1 MGLLLIVVSA
11 AVLVG
16 ATWTYSWY
24 SGISDRKIQE
34 NLHSIILSK
43 KATIEGFLEE
53 RREDAEALSKLWGT
67 TVEEAKTALASKL
80 TEGYRD
86 LAKQVVAEAHAK
98 KKPAA
103 DGSVKPV
110 KPVSPVLKP
119 VKPAVKPVNKPGL
132 VTPKAPK

>member
-1 MGLLLIVVSA
+1 MLQPPPSSPPVPSSGEPAKIEGGRAELEPEERAMGLLLIVVSA

-53 RREDAEALSKLWGT
+53 RREDAEALSRRESVVRAL
-67 TVEEAKTALASKL
+67 VEA
-80 TEGYRD
+80 G
-86 LAKQVVAEAHAK
+86 
-98 KKPAA
+98 AA
-103 DGSVKPV
+103 P
-110 KPVSPVLKP
+110 PRVSR
-119 VKPAVKPVNKPGL
+119 AACSGESCRRR
-132 VTPKAPK
+132 